1 MLHIKYESF
10 ISRSWVI
17 WWSLLRML
25 PSSWDLMMASEWWSM
40 MAEMVVRAFTI
51 STFTFLVDDNWN
63 GLLANQF
70 LKLMGQISTFCY
82 SSNSNCCLDKL
93 SESPLI
99 ALQLLIQAHEFWMI
113 QFFKE
118 TLKFRMRINK
128 PWKCNCCDFCLFFSF
143 IVVELENGI
152 PSSFLIGTI
161 DFDYRGK
168 G

>member
-70 LKLMGQISTFCY
+70 LKLMVQISTFCY
-82 SSNSNCCLDKL
+82 SSNSNCCLHKL

-99 ALQLLIQAHEFWMI
+99 ALQPLIQAQSFEWYNF
-113 QFFKE
+113 
-118 TLKFRMRINK
+118 LRK
-128 PWKCNCCDFCLFFSF
+128 PWSFEWESINLESVIAVISVYFSH
-143 IVVELENGI
+143 L
-152 PSSFLIGTI
+152 
-161 DFDYRGK
+161 
-168 G
+168 